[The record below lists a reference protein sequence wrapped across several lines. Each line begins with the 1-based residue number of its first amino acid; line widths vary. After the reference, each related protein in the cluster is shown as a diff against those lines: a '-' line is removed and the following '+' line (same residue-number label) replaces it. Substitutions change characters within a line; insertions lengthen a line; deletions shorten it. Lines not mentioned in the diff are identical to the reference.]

1 MKEIV
6 FIKWGGSLITDKSK
20 PFTPNLEIIDSL
32 SQQLKKITTE
42 NPELNII
49 LGHGSG
55 SFGHSVGN
63 KFKTRA
69 GVRTK
74 EEWLGFS
81 KVWFA
86 ARELNSYVMQSLQK
100 QNLPSITF
108 PPSTFLNS
116 SEGKE
121 NSVFLQTI
129 TSALNANLIPVIH
142 GDVIFDDK
150 LGGTIF
156 STEDIFFLLSK
167 YFQPSKILLAGIE
180 PYIWE
185 DYPKNTKPIK
195 VINTNTF
202 DKLQSKLQGS
212 SSIDVTGGMSEKVRI
227 MAEII
232 NKFPKTKISIFSGLI
247 PNCLIQE
254 IEDKP
259 VGTLIISE

>member
-1 MKEIV
+1 MKEII

-20 PFTPNLEIIDSL
+20 PFTPNLEVIDSL

-42 NPELNII
+42 RPELNII

-63 KFKTRA
+63 IFNTRN

-74 EEWLGFS
+74 EEWHGFS

-86 ARELNSYVMQSLQK
+86 ARDLNSYVIQSLQ
-100 QNLPSITF
+100 QHNLPSITF
-108 PPSTFLNS
+108 PPSTFMNS
-116 SEGKE
+116 SDGKE
-121 NSVFLQTI
+121 NSIFLSTI

-150 LGGTIF
+150 LGGTIL
-156 STEDIFFLLSK
+156 STEDIFFMLTK
-167 YFQPSKILLAGIE
+167 YFQPNKILLAGIE

-185 DYPKNTKPIK
+185 DFPKNTKPIK
-195 VINTNTF
+195 LIKTNTF
-202 DKLQSKLQGS
+202 DKLQTKLKGS
-212 SSIDVTGGMSEKVRI
+212 SNIDVTGGMSEKVRI
-227 MAEII
+227 MTEVIK
-232 NKFPKTKISIFSGLI
+232 KFPKTKISIFSGLI

-259 VGTLIISE
+259 IGTLIISE